1 MEGSQMAS
9 KFIVHVEVLF
19 GAIDRLDGLNCKATG
34 QGLQYQKEA
43 KLLCRKI
50 VNFFS
55 LLSRTYEVGKQRLG
69 ITQELLSLVTGLA
82 HYLKILIRLALT
94 ASLRLV
100 TSFPHI
106 SETRIELI
114 CLGTR
119 SQRCNCLKHLLRY
132 TLQFADVRSS
142 TSPVSQH
149 NSNIRSLL
157 RMFLHDRRTLL
168 AIRHERVGSTLASKM
183 SKMQSV

>member
-1 MEGSQMAS
+1 MSPIQARDAESVLETKITRIWTLLSAFEESSAACISDMLLHVSNGAYIEGSLMAA

-19 GAIDRLDGLNCKATG
+19 NAIDQLEVLTLRASGQRLL
-34 QGLQYQKEA
+34 YQKEA

-55 LLSRTYEVGKQRLG
+55 LLSRSYEIGVRRLG

-100 TSFPHI
+100 LLLS
-106 SETRIELI
+106 RRLLI
-114 CLGTR
+114 RRNKIT
-119 SQRCNCLKHLLRY
+119 K
-132 TLQFADVRSS
+132 T
-142 TSPVSQH
+142 P
-149 NSNIRSLL
+149 
-157 RMFLHDRRTLL
+157 LH
-168 AIRHERVGSTLASKM
+168 
-183 SKMQSV
+183 

>member
-1 MEGSQMAS
+1 MGPVQAREAETVLEMKITRIWTLLSAFEESSAACISDMLLHVSNGAYIEGSIMAA

-19 GAIDRLDGLNCKATG
+19 NAIDQLDVLIMRASGQSTPHFKATPLIV
-34 QGLQYQKEA
+34 GLQYQKEA

-55 LLSRTYEVGKQRLG
+55 LLSRTYEIGVRRLG

-100 TSFPHI
+100 
-106 SETRIELI
+106 
-114 CLGTR
+114 CL
-119 SQRCNCLKHLLRY
+119 HLMH
-132 TLQFADVRSS
+132 FVDS
-142 TSPVSQH
+142 
-149 NSNIRSLL
+149 
-157 RMFLHDRRTLL
+157 
-168 AIRHERVGSTLASKM
+168 
-183 SKMQSV
+183 

>member
-100 TSFPHI
+100 TS
-106 SETRIELI
+106 
-114 CLGTR
+114 
-119 SQRCNCLKHLLRY
+119 LLPSHFRKK
-132 TLQFADVRSS
+132 
-142 TSPVSQH
+142 
-149 NSNIRSLL
+149 
-157 RMFLHDRRTLL
+157 DRVNLSRNKNTTMRLP
-168 AIRHERVGSTLASKM
+168 
-183 SKMQSV
+183 